1 MRIVCLTITTLTGLA
16 FTAACA
22 RPASRSEPTADSTIS
37 SAATGADSVVRQT
50 IARIARE
57 FANHARSRNA
67 DSAAAWFAPDAIV
80 LVNGAPPVKG
90 REAIREFYDQFF
102 QAMPIRDMTFTTE
115 EVTVSGD
122 IAIETGSSSLVV
134 GGPGQAT
141 PVTVAGKYLA
151 VWKRQPDGRWLLW
164 RHSPSSNVMQ
174 AR

>member
-16 FTAACA
+16 FTGACA

-37 SAATGADSVVRQT
+37 IAATAADSVVRQT

-57 FANHARSRNA
+57 FANHARSRSA

-90 REAIREFYDQFF
+90 RDAIREFYDQFF

-134 GGPGQAT
+134 GGPGQVT

>member
-1 MRIVCLTITTLTGLA
+1 MRIGLSTISAAVGVA
-16 FTAACA
+16 FASACA
-22 RPASRSEPTADSTIS
+22 QPASRT
-37 SAATGADSVVRQT
+37 AATDSPTFNASTAADSVVRQT
-50 IARIARE
+50 IARNNRE
-57 FANHARSRNA
+57 FASYARGRHA

-90 REAIREFYDQFF
+90 RDAIRDFYDQFF

-122 IAIETGSSSLVV
+122 IAIETGSSSLAV

-151 VWKRQPDGRWLLW
+151 VWRRQPDGRWLLW